1 LNLMFMGAGS
11 MSAEVKAFPNPAT
24 QFKGGERLGKPRPAI
39 GKRRA
44 RRLKAALA
52 VAEAVHGP
60 TPVFEGDSIAF
71 LRAVMGGQ
79 IRPEPVQMTAAV
91 ALSKLERPT
100 PAAKGQT
107 DWAVVCQEAAEKWQ
121 AEQLTIDG
129 QRVGDEGSML

>member
-1 LNLMFMGAGS
+1 

-60 TPVFEGDSIAF
+60 APLFEGDSIAF
-71 LRAVMGGQ
+71 LRAVMRGE
-79 IRPEPVQMTAAV
+79 IRPEPAQMTAAV
-91 ALSKLERPT
+91 ALAKLEQTAPS
-100 PAAKGQT
+100 AKGQI
-107 DWAVVCQEAAEKWQ
+107 DWAVACQEAADKWQ
-121 AEQLTIDG
+121 AEQLIIDG
-129 QRVGDEGSML
+129 QRVGDESSML

>member
-1 LNLMFMGAGS
+1 

-44 RRLKAALA
+44 RKLKAALA

-71 LRAVMGGQ
+71 LRAVMCGQ
-79 IRPEPVQMTAAV
+79 IRPEPVQMVAAV
-91 ALSKLERPT
+91 ALAKLERPT
-100 PAAKGQT
+100 PAAKAQV
-107 DWAVVCQEAAEKWQ
+107 DWAQACQEAPDKWQ

-129 QRVGDEGSML
+129 QRVGDGCSKL